1 MGKPRIQA
9 PAVGVVRSVFY
20 IREVPHRHLPL
31 LILAALLGATPA
43 FAACTAP
50 AAPEVNWRRCLL
62 DGRDLTGVD
71 LTRGHLRDASFQR
84 ARLGQAVMIG
94 ADATDARF
102 LSADL
107 TGADM
112 TDANLRETD
121 FTRATL
127 REARLIRADLRRA
140 RLFRAD
146 LTGAD
151 LTGADLTGADFN
163 GAILDG
169 VRWTDGERIC
179 AAGSVGT
186 CQ

>member
-1 MGKPRIQA
+1 M
-9 PAVGVVRSVFY
+9 FY
-20 IREVPHRHLPL
+20 IGGVHHRHLPL
-31 LILAALLGATPA
+31 LILAAMLAATPA
-43 FAACTAP
+43 FAACTSP
-50 AAPEVNWRRCLL
+50 AAPAVNWRRCLL
-62 DGRDLTGVD
+62 DGRDLSGVD
-71 LTRGHLRDASFQR
+71 LTRGHLRDASLQR
-84 ARLGQAVMIG
+84 ARLALAVMVG
-94 ADATDARF
+94 VDATDARF

-140 RLFRAD
+140 RFFRAD
-146 LTGAD
+146 LSGAD
-151 LTGADLTGADFN
+151 MTGADLTGADFN

-169 VRWTDGERIC
+169 ARWTDGERLC